1 MRASTPIQELPFQ
14 KGLKAYLARTGRTQT
29 SLARSIF
36 VGQSSLNNW
45 CRGKADPSVTVAL
58 LALEGMTLQE
68 LFGEEVANTLL
79 ANSMPKE
86 DRAVNNAMYKK
97 MMDIARE
104 ETRSEVK
111 KKGFI
116 SKLTSL
122 FSATR

>member
-1 MRASTPIQELPFQ
+1 MSASTPIQELPFQ

-58 LALEGMTLQE
+58 LALEGMTLE
-68 LFGEEVANTLL
+68 EIFGKEVAEKLL
-79 ANSMPKE
+79 ANSKPKE
-86 DRAVNNAMYKK
+86 EAKEAPVEAT
-97 MMDIARE
+97 E
-104 ETRSEVK
+104 ENRSEVQ

-116 SKLTSL
+116 SKLAML
-122 FSATR
+122 FSSRG

>member
-1 MRASTPIQELPFQ
+1 MSTSTPIQELPFQ

-58 LALEGMTLQE
+58 LALEGMTLEE

-79 ANSMPKE
+79 ANSKPKE
-86 DRAVNNAMYKK
+86 EPKEAPVEVK
-97 MMDIARE
+97 E
-104 ETRSEVK
+104 ETRSDVQ

-116 SKLTSL
+116 SKLAML
-122 FSATR
+122 FSSRG

>member
-1 MRASTPIQELPFQ
+1 MSTSTPIQELPFQ

-58 LALEGMTLQE
+58 LALEGMTLEE

-79 ANSMPKE
+79 ANSKPKE
-86 DRAVNNAMYKK
+86 APKEAHVEAK
-97 MMDIARE
+97 E
-104 ETRSEVK
+104 ENRYDVQ

>member
-1 MRASTPIQELPFQ
+1 MSTSTPIQELPFQ

-58 LALEGMTLQE
+58 LALEGMTLEE

-79 ANSMPKE
+79 ANSKPKE
-86 DRAVNNAMYKK
+86 EPVEAK
-97 MMDIARE
+97 E
-104 ETRSEVK
+104 ETRSDVQ

-116 SKLTSL
+116 SKLAML
-122 FSATR
+122 FSSRGVDE

>member
-1 MRASTPIQELPFQ
+1 MSTSTPIQELPFQ

-58 LALEGMTLQE
+58 LALEGMTLEE

-79 ANSMPKE
+79 ANSKPKE
-86 DRAVNNAMYKK
+86 DRDVNNAMYKK

-104 ETRSEVK
+104 ENRSEVK

-116 SKLTSL
+116 SKLVSL